1 MPPSTRSAPSSTLGV
16 GWLLEHISFLREPL
30 DALLGNPDE
39 INANVDQLKSAAAE
53 MHTLAQEHRDDLRSV
68 AEWTG
73 QAADA
78 YRDSLT
84 KMAEELESLGKTLD
98 GTAAVAGIS
107 GMLVTTLRGI
117 VFGLISSVIAELI
130 RDALIAA
137 ASAVC
142 TFGGSIAA
150 FCGVASARAAATAS
164 KIAGKISK
172 LLEGFGRQGGRLGK
186 LLEAMEKL
194 TTGLDRF
201 STVGGLAT
209 GAYQAAKPYE
219 TQQPHGGV
227 MATHHTSTPHHTPDV
242 SLAHHEPSSPHP
254 TEPRPAAGGGHGG
267 GYALHTESLGTMEGH
282 LGRTKDKVHAV
293 GRTVSRRE
301 LRRPVD
307 GPGRVH
313 DDRHAQHHRLGGQ
326 GARHPRGQGGRGQ
339 PAPAPRRSA
348 STTRPPRR
356 TRRTR

>member
-1 MPPSTRSAPSSTLGV
+1 MTTATSGAGIFDTYAGLVDSITADSESEGERVLEVSISAAGAVVDTVGAAIDPLGAVLNAGV

-78 YRDSLT
+78 YRESLT

-107 GMLVTTLRGI
+107 GMLVCTLRGI

-137 ASAVC
+137 ASAVV

-164 KIAGKISK
+164 KIAGKIGK
-172 LLEGFGRQGGRLGK
+172 LLEGFARQGGRLAK
-186 LLEAMEKL
+186 LLESMEKL
-194 TTGLDRF
+194 TKGLDRF
-201 STVGGLAT
+201 STVGGLAM
-209 GAYQAAKPYE
+209 GAYQAAKPYD
-219 TQQPHGGV
+219 TQQP
-227 MATHHTSTPHHTPDV
+227 AE
-242 SLAHHEPSSPHP
+242 A
-254 TEPRPAAGGGHGG
+254 
-267 GYALHTESLGTMEGH
+267 
-282 LGRTKDKVHAV
+282 
-293 GRTVSRRE
+293 
-301 LRRPVD
+301 
-307 GPGRVH
+307 
-313 DDRHAQHHRLGGQ
+313 
-326 GARHPRGQGGRGQ
+326 
-339 PAPAPRRSA
+339 
-348 STTRPPRR
+348 
-356 TRRTR
+356 